1 MKMMLSALLL
11 IAGLAGASAQNVIVI
26 NNGPERRVC
35 PTPQNVSGWG
45 ARGPAVNVVTTTKFG
60 NGVIIRDGGQTVTTT
75 PFGNGTII
83 RTSRGNTT
91 TVTPFGNGYITRSS
105 GGQTTTLTPFG
116 NGFITRGNGVQRCR
130 DQGTVVVVPVSVR
143 R

>member
-1 MKMMLSALLL
+1 MFLSVVVLL
-11 IAGLAGASAQNVIVI
+11 AGLSWASAQNVIVI
-26 NNGPERRVC
+26 NNGPDRRVC
-35 PTPQNVSGWG
+35 PTPQYVSGWG
-45 ARGPAVNVVTTTKFG
+45 ARGPAVNVVSATKFG
-60 NGVIIRDGGQTVTTT
+60 NGVIIRDARQTITTT

-105 GGQTTTLTPFG
+105 GGQTTTVTPFG

-130 DQGTVVVVPVSVR
+130 DQGTVVVVPVPVR